1 MGKLLCRSEPE
12 KIEPTSD
19 CVGNEKTCKCCCKPS
34 CDESKIVD
42 ECNPTTEPEEVNT
55 IPCETDGFAGSYDD
69 YQQTTPCKKEG
80 KQIVCTANIFSTWD

>member
-42 ECNPTTEPEEVNT
+42 ECNPPTEPTARLVSSGEFNKWIIQFSISSFQINVESREVTRVN
-55 IPCETDGFAGSYDD
+55 
-69 YQQTTPCKKEG
+69 
-80 KQIVCTANIFSTWD
+80 N

>member
-42 ECNPTTEPEEVNT
+42 ECNPPTEPETELSLISELFNLISSFKINVEWQVLT
-55 IPCETDGFAGSYDD
+55 RI
-69 YQQTTPCKKEG
+69 
-80 KQIVCTANIFSTWD
+80 AN

>member
-1 MGKLLCRSEPE
+1 MCDLNSDMKSNQEIFLHPRQQNTLKHECVRICKVLGKLLCRSEPE

-42 ECNPTTEPEEVNT
+42 ECNPPTEPTAT
-55 IPCETDGFAGSYDD
+55 I
-69 YQQTTPCKKEG
+69 EG
-80 KQIVCTANIFSTWD
+80 KFNP